1 MNFQFQSSHP
11 KNIMKLHEVQQ
22 NMIITF
28 HLVHLYLFRASDEK
42 IFFF

>member
-28 HLVHLYLFRASDEK
+28 QEES
-42 IFFF
+42 